1 MHNVN
6 LTADI
11 EGASKARLFGA
22 LAKAQAQMS
31 RAHKD
36 SVNPAFRSKYV
47 SLPAVLDAVL
57 PAFNANGL
65 AVLQHPLV
73 HDDVSAVTLTTI
85 ITHESGEYMSS
96 TCTMP
101 VGGKRD
107 AHAVGSAISYM
118 RRYALASI
126 AGVIQD
132 DDDGNGASGQQQQQ
146 QAAPRMAASP
156 PRPQAAPEKAEE
168 VVEQKAT
175 SVRGQG
181 APAAQVQLDE
191 GLLRTA
197 ISPFNLALLSDYC
210 IAKGKPSPVDML
222 PHQQRMM
229 IEWVVN
235 GPGAKVVLEWR
246 DAEVKRI
253 EAAVA
258 EEKAAEAAASMAA
271 SMVASMAAEAAAV
284 QPDSALAAA
293 GKVIDNQAVMDAI
306 NDHASKLGLNAKA
319 IPGKP
324 APAPAAPRSRARA
337 SSAQGEGGAQ

>member
-1 MHNVN
+1 MHNVDLVAN
-6 LTADI
+6 ID
-11 EGASKARLFGA
+11 GASKARLFAA
-22 LAKAQAQMS
+22 LAKAQAQMG

-73 HDDVSAVTLTTI
+73 HDDVSAVTLTTV
-85 ITHESGEYMSS
+85 ITHESGEYMTS

-146 QAAPRMAASP
+146 QQQAAPRMAASP
-156 PRPQAAPEKAEE
+156 PRPQAAPEKDEE

-258 EEKAAEAAASMAA
+258 AEK
-271 SMVASMAAEAAAV
+271 AAEAAAV

-306 NDHASKLGLNAKA
+306 NDHVSKLSLNAKA
-319 IPGKP
+319 ILGEPP
-324 APAPAAPRSRARA
+324 PAARRTRARA
-337 SSAQGEGGAQ
+337 AATDGGAS

>member
-132 DDDGNGASGQQQQQ
+132 DDDGNSASGQQQQQQQ
-146 QAAPRMAASP
+146 QAAPRMTAAP

-181 APAAQVQLDE
+181 APSAQVQLDE

-246 DAEVKRI
+246 DSEVKRI

-258 EEKAAEAAASMAA
+258 AEKEAEAAKASQAA
-271 SMVASMAAEAAAV
+271 AAEKDSDVAA
-284 QPDSALAAA
+284 D
-293 GKVIDNQAVMDAI
+293 GKVSPGLGSQAVMDAI

-319 IPGKP
+319 IPGE
-324 APAPAAPRSRARA
+324 PAPAARRPRARA
-337 SSAQGEGGAQ
+337 AAQGEGGAK

>member
-1 MHNVN
+1 
-6 LTADI
+6 
-11 EGASKARLFGA
+11 
-22 LAKAQAQMS
+22 MS

-146 QAAPRMAASP
+146 AAPRMASSP
-156 PRPQAAPEKAEE
+156 PRPQAAAAQAED
-168 VVEQKAT
+168 QAT
-175 SVRGQG
+175 SVRGQS

-229 IEWVVN
+229 IDWVCN

-253 EAAVA
+253 EAAAA
-258 EEKAAEAAASMAA
+258 EEKA
-271 SMVASMAAEAAAV
+271 AAEAAAV
-284 QPDSALAAA
+284 QQDSALALA
-293 GKVIDNQAVMDAI
+293 GTVRPSPSSLDNQAVMDAI
-306 NDHASKLGLNAKA
+306 NQHAAVVDLGAKAVRAPRRSKL
-319 IPGKP
+319 
-324 APAPAAPRSRARA
+324 A
-337 SSAQGEGGAQ
+337 SDGGAS

>member
-146 QAAPRMAASP
+146 QQQQQAAPRMAASP
-156 PRPQAAPEKAEE
+156 PRPQAAPEQAEE

-175 SVRGQG
+175 SIRGQG

-258 EEKAAEAAASMAA
+258 AEK
-271 SMVASMAAEAAAV
+271 AAEAAAV

-306 NDHASKLGLNAKA
+306 NDHVSKLSLNAKA
-319 IPGKP
+319 ILGEPP
-324 APAPAAPRSRARA
+324 PAARRTRARA
-337 SSAQGEGGAQ
+337 AATDGGAS

>member
-146 QAAPRMAASP
+146 QQQQQAAPRMAASP
-156 PRPQAAPEKAEE
+156 PRPQAAPEQAEE

-175 SVRGQG
+175 SIRGQG
-181 APAAQVQLDE
+181 APAGQVQLDE

-229 IEWVVN
+229 IDWVCN

-253 EAAVA
+253 EAAAA
-258 EEKAAEAAASMAA
+258 EEKA
-271 SMVASMAAEAAAV
+271 AAEAAAV
-284 QPDSALAAA
+284 QQDSALALA
-293 GKVIDNQAVMDAI
+293 GTVRPSPSSLDNQAVMDAI
-306 NDHASKLGLNAKA
+306 NQHAAVVDLGAKAVRAPRRSKL
-319 IPGKP
+319 
-324 APAPAAPRSRARA
+324 A
-337 SSAQGEGGAQ
+337 SDGGAS